1 MDKYTYIENILSSD
15 RQDYIEKY
23 AKFGICN
30 FENTNSIVKENGKQR
45 GYNIPFINE
54 KNPNIGRD
62 IVSISKSMMKKNG
75 SELKSIIR
83 NRLVYTEPHP
93 PFGEEDTK
101 ELIHRDLPDDDYW
114 VILYFV
120 NDVVEHKP
128 FELHMD
134 NGETIPFYA
143 KKGSALI
150 FDGRIPH
157 SNGYSI
163 NENRYT
169 ININVK

>member
-1 MDKYTYIENILSSD
+1 MDKYLYIDNVLPLDRQNYIE
-15 RQDYIEKY
+15 EY

-30 FENTNSIVKENGKQR
+30 FENTDSIVKKDGKQK

-54 KNPNIGRD
+54 KNPNIAKD
-62 IVSISKSMMKKNG
+62 VVYISKFMLAHVNQK
-75 SELKSIIR
+75 LKSIIR

-93 PFGEEDTK
+93 PFGEKDTK
-101 ELIHRDLPDDDYW
+101 ELIHRDLPDNDYW

-128 FELHMD
+128 FELHMN

-163 NENRYT
+163 NEDRHTLNL
-169 ININVK
+169 NVK

>member
-1 MDKYTYIENILSSD
+1 MDKYIYIDNVLPLDRQNYIE
-15 RQDYIEKY
+15 EY

-30 FENTNSIVKENGKQR
+30 FENTDSIVKKDGKQK

-54 KNPNIGRD
+54 KNPNIAKD
-62 IVSISKSMMKKNG
+62 VVYISKFMLAHVNEKLN
-75 SELKSIIR
+75 SIIR

-93 PFGEEDTK
+93 PFGEKDTK
-101 ELIHRDLPDDDYW
+101 DLIHRDLPDDDYW

-120 NDVVEHKP
+120 NDVVEYKP
-128 FELHMD
+128 FELHMN

-150 FDGRIPH
+150 FDGKIPH

-163 NENRYT
+163 DGDRHTLNL
-169 ININVK
+169 NVK

>member
-1 MDKYTYIENILSSD
+1 MKTHKYVENILSSD
-15 RQDYIEKY
+15 RQDYIEEY
-23 AKFGICN
+23 AKSTAY
-30 FENTNSIVKENGKQR
+30 ELASIVNEGGKQK

-54 KNPNIGRD
+54 KNPNIGKD
-62 IVSISKSMMKKNG
+62 IVHISKSMMSENNG
-75 SELKSIIR
+75 KLTSIIR
-83 NRLVYTEPHP
+83 NRLVYTKPHP

-134 NGETIPFYA
+134 SGERIPFYA

-157 SNGYSI
+157 SNGYSVDGD
-163 NENRYT
+163 RYT
-169 ININVK
+169 ININVN